1 MTVNLKSMQP
11 YESVAA
17 NCTVTVTSAWGGTPS
32 QAYSFTG
39 ATNANGV
46 FISKGNGQF
55 NIPPGEYTITYGGG
69 NSNFNSKTE
78 NITLPENITI
88 STTVVRRTISVGY
101 TVKEIIPSISTTAAN
116 PVKAGMVLA
125 CYYNDNGES
134 SGANVTTNANG
145 DFVLQNVSRYSQL
158 LFMKETAQ

>member
-1 MTVNLKSMQP
+1 VTSGSDGSASVYISPIAMSYECTVKDHTDKTGTFTPPLSADYIDIIMGYAEMTLTVNLKSMQP

-46 FISKGNGQF
+46 FTSKGNGQF

-69 NSNFNSKTE
+69 NDVYGSRTSGILQQSDTE
-78 NITLPENITI
+78 THLYG
-88 STTVVRRTISVGY
+88 RQSVMDYGFD
-101 TVKEIIPSISTTAAN
+101 
-116 PVKAGMVLA
+116 
-125 CYYNDNGES
+125 CNGK
-134 SGANVTTNANG
+134 NNN
-145 DFVLQNVSRYSQL
+145 
-158 LFMKETAQ
+158 